1 MRTNRAGMDIIRES
15 ESLRLRAYYCPA
27 GVLTIGHGHTG
38 DDVYEGQE
46 ITETQAIMLLIEDV
60 EWAEEA
66 VEALAPDWLNENQF
80 SALVSFVFNVGF
92 GAFESSTL
100 LRKLRAG
107 DVQGAADEFPR
118 WNRSKGRVLRG
129 LTTRRAKERE
139 LFLAPVREEFHGDGY
154 GR

>member
-1 MRTNRAGMDIIRES
+1 MRTNRAGMDIIRDS

-27 GVLTIGHGHTG
+27 GVLTIGYGHTG
-38 DDVYEGQE
+38 DDVHEGQE
-46 ITETQAIMLLIEDV
+46 ITETQAEMLLADDV

-66 VEALAPDWLNENQF
+66 VEALAPDWLNGNQF

-92 GAFESSTL
+92 GAFEASTL

-107 DVQGAADEFPR
+107 DVRGAADEFPR